1 MRQSPGG
8 HGLIESRP
16 MNYPHAA
23 QQRYPVPPGATRLL
37 LVRHGA
43 AAVAPEGGEPLGLLD
58 GFNDPPLAP
67 SGREQAA
74 AVCARLALDPP
85 DRIFVSGLRRTVET
99 AAPLVEATGTDAV
112 EVPELREVHLGD
124 WDHQYPHK
132 MASRDP
138 IVGRLLAE
146 QRWDVIP
153 GAEPAADFS
162 ARVAAG
168 IDRVI
173 EETGGDASAAVF
185 VHGGVIAEIL
195 SRATGSQPLA
205 FIFGDNTS
213 VNELLRLP
221 SGRWMVRGF
230 NDTAHLDHAD

>member
-1 MRQSPGG
+1 V
-8 HGLIESRP
+8 
-16 MNYPHAA
+16 NYPHAA
-23 QQRYPVPPGATRLL
+23 QQRYDVPPRSTRLL

-74 AVCARLALDPP
+74 AVGARLALDPP

-99 AAPLVEATGTDAV
+99 AAPLVEASGIAAV
-112 EVPELREVHLGD
+112 EVPELREVHLGE

-138 IVGRLLAE
+138 IVAQVLAE

-162 ARVAAG
+162 TRVRAG
-168 IDRVI
+168 IERVL
-173 EETGGDASAAVF
+173 EETGEDATAAAF
-185 VHGGVIAEIL
+185 VHGGVVSEVL
-195 SRATGSQPLA
+195 SQATGARPLA

-213 VNELLRLP
+213 VTELVRIRG
-221 SGRWMVRGF
+221 GRWMVRGF
-230 NDTAHLDHAD
+230 NDTAHLIED

>member
-1 MRQSPGG
+1 V
-8 HGLIESRP
+8 
-16 MNYPHAA
+16 NYPHAA

-74 AVCARLALDPP
+74 AVGARLALDPP
-85 DRIFVSGLRRTVET
+85 DRIFVSGLSRTVET
-99 AAPLVEATGTDAV
+99 AAPLVEASGIEPV
-112 EVPELREVHLGD
+112 EVPELREVHLGE

-138 IVGRLLAE
+138 IVARILAE

-153 GAEPAADFS
+153 GAEPAA
-162 ARVAAG
+162 AYHERVRAG
-168 IDRVI
+168 VERVL
-173 EETGGDASAAVF
+173 EETGEDATAAVF
-185 VHGGVIAEIL
+185 VHGGVISEIL
-195 SRATGSQPLA
+195 AQATGAQPLA

-213 VNELLRLP
+213 ITELLRLP

-230 NDTAHLDHAD
+230 NDTAHLEAED